1 MLAENN
7 DIILE
12 LKDLRVY
19 FKLNEGLLKAID
31 GVDFEIYR
39 GKTLGIVGESGCGK
53 SVTSNAIL
61 QLLPH
66 YTQMEGSILL
76 HEKNGEH
83 LDEPIDIVKLVRNGP
98 EMRSIRGRNI
108 SMIFQEPMK
117 AFSPILTIGDQVT
130 EPVRIHVTD
139 NQEEANKIVI
149 DMFKHV
155 GISNPE
161 QRLKEYPHQ
170 LSGGMRQRAMIAM
183 ALSSNPSILIADE
196 PTTALDV
203 TIQAQV
209 LQLINQLKAN
219 IGTSVIFITHDL
231 GVIAEMSDY
240 VAVMYLGKVVEYTDV
255 DTLFNNP
262 AHPYTTALMAAIPS
276 VLKTSNRMLK
286 SIPGIVP
293 VPMNLPPGCGFYNRC
308 DFAEDGVCNVEE
320 VPLIEYEPGHK
331 VRCCKIDIAR
341 NASAERDR
349 KRWSKEGV
357 EQKDEAEVEGGVLV

>member
-1 MLAENN
+1 MEQS

-12 LKDLRVY
+12 LKDLKVH

-31 GVDFEIYR
+31 GIDFEIYK

-66 YTQMEGSILL
+66 YTQMEGNILL
-76 HEKNGEH
+76 HEKNGQH
-83 LDEPIDIVKLVRNGP
+83 LENPIDIVKLQRNGP

-130 EPVRIHVTD
+130 EPVLIHVTD
-139 NQEEANKIVI
+139 SQEKADKIAI
-149 DMFKHV
+149 DMFNHV

-183 ALSSNPSILIADE
+183 ALASNPSILIADE

-209 LQLINQLKAN
+209 LQLINRLKAD

-240 VAVMYLGKVVEYTDV
+240 VAVMYLGKIVEYTDV
-255 DTLFNNP
+255 DTLFNDP
-262 AHPYTTALMAAIPS
+262 AHPYTAALMGAIPS
-276 VLKTSNRMLK
+276 VLKTSRRMLK

-308 DFAEDGVCNVEE
+308 DFAEDGLCNVEDI
-320 VPLIEYEPGHK
+320 PLADYAPGHK
-331 VRCCKIDIAR
+331 VRCLKLDLAKQH
-341 NASAERDR
+341 SDERSK
-349 KRWSKEGV
+349 KRWSGDDQEEDKTE
-357 EQKDEAEVEGGVLV
+357 EGGVV

>member
-1 MLAENN
+1 VEFKVSN
-7 DIILE
+7 DTILE
-12 LKDLRVY
+12 LKDVKVT
-19 FKLNEGLLKAID
+19 FKMSEGDLVAID
-31 GVDFEIYR
+31 GIDLYIER

-53 SVTSNAIL
+53 SVTSGAIMRI
-61 QLLPH
+61 LPK
-66 YTQMEGSILL
+66 YGLIEGDILL
-76 HEKNGEH
+76 YEKNGER
-83 LDEPIDIVKLVRNGP
+83 LETPVNITELSNNGP

-130 EPVRIHVTD
+130 EPILLHITQD
-139 NQEEANKIVI
+139 KEEAYKIAAE
-149 DMFKHV
+149 MFTKV

-161 QRLKEYPHQ
+161 QRLNEYPHQ

-209 LQLINQLKAN
+209 LSLINNLKKD

-231 GVIAEMSDY
+231 GVIAEMSDN

-255 DTLFNNP
+255 KKLFANP
-262 AHPYTTALMAAIPS
+262 QHPYTVALMEAIPS
-276 VLKTSNRMLK
+276 VAKTTKSKLK

-293 VPMNLPPGCGFYNRC
+293 VPINLPPVCGFYNRC
-308 DFAEDGVCNVEE
+308 DFAEEGVCDTLDI
-320 VPLIEYEPGHK
+320 PLIEYEPGHI
-331 VRCCKIDIAR
+331 VRCKKCVPK
-341 NASAERDR
+341 NES
-349 KRWSKEGV
+349 GG
-357 EQKDEAEVEGGVLV
+357 EVKKQEKVVTTV

>member
-1 MLAENN
+1 MSLT
-7 DIILE
+7 DTDKILE
-12 LKDLRVY
+12 LRNLKVH

-31 GVDFEIYR
+31 GVDFEIFR

-61 QLLPH
+61 QLLPN
-66 YTQMEGSILL
+66 YSVVEGNIFLY
-76 HEKNGEH
+76 EKNGEK
-83 LDEPIDIVKLVRNGP
+83 LDEPLDIALMGKNSP
-98 EMRSIRGRNI
+98 EIRSIRGRNI

-130 EPVRIHVTD
+130 EPILLHVTD
-139 NQEEANKIVI
+139 NQTEADKIAL
-149 DMFKHV
+149 DMFKKV

-161 QRLKEYPHQ
+161 QRLREYPHQ

-183 ALSSNPSILIADE
+183 ALVSNPSILIADE

-209 LQLINQLKAN
+209 LLLINQLKQN
-219 IGTSVIFITHDL
+219 IGTSIIFITHDL

-240 VAVMYLGKVVEYTDV
+240 VAVMYLGKIVEYTDV

-262 AHPYTTALMAAIPS
+262 VHPYTTALMGAIPS
-276 VLKTSNRMLK
+276 VIKEKKSALK

-293 VPMNLPPGCGFYNRC
+293 VPMNLPPGCGYYNRC
-308 DFAEDGVCNVEE
+308 DYAEDGLCNAAD
-320 VPLIEYEPGHK
+320 VPLTEIEPGHK
-331 VRCCKIDIAR
+331 VRCLKCGAKA
-341 NASAERDR
+341 
-349 KRWSKEGV
+349 K
-357 EQKDEAEVEGGVLV
+357 GGETPWKQA